1 MPAKSLIAVDKFDNS
16 YDVICFHL
24 KYAKQFLKRFPSIC
38 ASEQMSDRAYFNV
51 VTDDVGKKKLLLEDH
66 VVSSISV
73 SVITS
78 DPSDMITT
86 VNGIPVDSGRDS
98 AMSTPV
104 TVEIDDTMINIR
116 MAVVSATLYDML
128 TGTEYR
134 GGAFPAI
141 IQWLIGIGVLP
152 EEIILKNH
160 NGW

>member
-1 MPAKSLIAVDKFDNS
+1 MSAKSLIAEDKIDNS

-24 KYAKQFLKRFPSIC
+24 KYAKQFMKRFPGIC
-38 ASEQMSDRAYFNV
+38 ASEQMSDRGYFNI

-78 DPSDMITT
+78 DPSDITT
-86 VNGIPVDSGRDS
+86 IVNGVTVNSGRDS

-104 TVEIDDTMINIR
+104 TVEIDDTMINLR
-116 MAVVSATLYDML
+116 MSAISATLYDML
-128 TGTEYR
+128 TGTEYM
-134 GGAFPAI
+134 GGTFPAI
-141 IQWLIGIGVLP
+141 VQWLIGIGVPP
-152 EEIILKNH
+152 EQIMLKNH

>member
-1 MPAKSLIAVDKFDNS
+1 MSSKPLITADKFDNN

-24 KYAKQFLKRFPSIC
+24 KYAKQFLKRFPGIC
-38 ASEQMSDRAYFNV
+38 ASEQMSDRGYFNI

-78 DPSDMITT
+78 DPSDMITI
-86 VNGIPVDSGRDS
+86 VNGITVDSGRDS
-98 AMSTPV
+98 AVSTPV
-104 TVEIDDTMINIR
+104 TVEIDDTMITIR
-116 MAVVSATLYDML
+116 MSAVSSTLYDML
-128 TGTEYR
+128 TGTVYL
-134 GGAFPAI
+134 GGTFPAI

-152 EEIILKNH
+152 EEIILKSH